1 MKIGG
6 YIIYSET
13 KNVDISCCKSCGLCC
28 KKTFKQINYGCCCYL
43 CSLIYFFKC
52 IFCCKFNDYPFY
64 EIEKNTNSE
73 IINKNEKI
81 CIIYKV
87 NSFCFWFFDKIFNIH
102 VFPFVP
108 IIYLFEAYNIG
119 FKSNLSD
126 EKIDNK
132 KELLIINI
140 TSLLS
145 LFIMYAINKYGG
157 LLLNK
162 YLNWFSEISNKE
174 SDVGDDYKNDFKNI
188 ISGIFPLI
196 LFETIY
202 SVIISPLIY
211 FKKINNDIIQYFMS
225 FSIGSSEYL
234 KIVCL
239 NYLSLYWKIN
249 NNEIELLSSSFTF
262 SFYLIIW
269 NGIAFLIEIL
279 INDLILFQFI
289 IAAITIFFFI
299 SLLIVLNFCC

>member
-1 MKIGG
+1 MDVVA
-6 YIIYSET
+6 IYA
-13 KNVDISCCKSCGLCC
+13 VLPI
-28 KKTFKQINYGCCCYL
+28 
-43 CSLIYFFKC
+43 FKC
-52 IFCCKFNDYPFY
+52 IFCCKFYEYPFY
-64 EIEKNTNSE
+64 KIEKNANSE

-102 VFPFVP
+102 VYPFVP
-108 IIYLFEAYNIG
+108 MIYLFEAYNIG
-119 FKSNLSD
+119 FKSNLLD

-162 YLNWFSEISNKE
+162 YLNWFSDIFNKE
-174 SDVGDDYKNDFKNI
+174 SDEEDDYKNDFKNI

-202 SVIISPLIY
+202 SAIISPLIY
-211 FKKINNDIIQYFMS
+211 FKKINSDIMQYFMS

-279 INDLILFQFI
+279 INDLIFFQFI
-289 IAAITIFFFI
+289 IAATIIFFFI
-299 SLLIVLNFCC
+299 SLIIVINFCC